1 MDPAPSQVEV
11 TLWFPEMPE
20 VPADEDAEEIGVLQ
34 GLMILPGQET
44 LAQVVGLHTDV
55 LYF

>member
-1 MDPAPSQVEV
+1 
-11 TLWFPEMPE
+11 MPE